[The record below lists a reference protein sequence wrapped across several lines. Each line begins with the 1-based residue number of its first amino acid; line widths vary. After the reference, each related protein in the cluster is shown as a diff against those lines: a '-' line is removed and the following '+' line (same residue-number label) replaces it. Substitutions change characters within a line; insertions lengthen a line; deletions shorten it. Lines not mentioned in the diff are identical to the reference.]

1 MNTSPE
7 RHCQFLDHFTMSE
20 LYTAIT
26 LDQTEVVKTIL
37 AHDHCHVNR
46 IDKNGDQPAHLA
58 ARLNR
63 IECIKILIEHDAR
76 MGRKNFNN
84 LTPLGEAQMNGHTEI
99 VSLIKDNYTTN
110 ASQEHWNDE
119 INREYPDGTTEVSPT
134 PPPVEMQRVIALRE
148 MYGERKVV
156 RRIHPGSLPSQQQLE
171 YEKKKH
177 LEEQRLQ
184 LLLMKSRSKI
194 VEE

>member
-1 MNTSPE
+1 
-7 RHCQFLDHFTMSE
+7 
-20 LYTAIT
+20 
-26 LDQTEVVKTIL
+26 
-37 AHDHCHVNR
+37 
-46 IDKNGDQPAHLA
+46 
-58 ARLNR
+58 
-63 IECIKILIEHDAR
+63 
-76 MGRKNFNN
+76 
-84 LTPLGEAQMNGHTEI
+84 MNGHTEI

-119 INREYPDGTTEVSPT
+119 INRECSTWYDSWDDKKQVLQWVRIDPDGTTEVSPT

-194 VEE
+194 VEERCATKLHAHWRKHKATRLALLQRIKAAAATRLQRRFRFFNYSRKDIYALRGCPNQRKKS

>member
-1 MNTSPE
+1 M
-7 RHCQFLDHFTMSE
+7 
-20 LYTAIT
+20 
-26 LDQTEVVKTIL
+26 
-37 AHDHCHVNR
+37 R
-46 IDKNGDQPAHLA
+46 ID
-58 ARLNR
+58 
-63 IECIKILIEHDAR
+63 
-76 MGRKNFNN
+76 
-84 LTPLGEAQMNGHTEI
+84 
-99 VSLIKDNYTTN
+99 
-110 ASQEHWNDE
+110 
-119 INREYPDGTTEVSPT
+119 PDGTTEVSPT

-194 VEE
+194 VEERCATKLQAHWRKHKATRLALLQRIKAAAATRLQRRFRFFNYSRKDIYALRLLSFIRMTITRSQFQSFVRERLWWNRAKRNLASNVQRLWRGFKGRSQYRRGT